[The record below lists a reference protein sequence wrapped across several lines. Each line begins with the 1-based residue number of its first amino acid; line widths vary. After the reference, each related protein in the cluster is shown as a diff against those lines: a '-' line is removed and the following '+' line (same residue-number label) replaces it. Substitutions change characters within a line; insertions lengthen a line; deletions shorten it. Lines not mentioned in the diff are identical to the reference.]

1 MIREKVTVIDK
12 IGFHAR
18 TASLFAK
25 NASTFTSDI
34 RIAFREKEVNA
45 KSMLKI
51 MTLGVKCNDE
61 IEIIAEGE
69 DEQKAID
76 SLTSLIKINFNI

>member
-1 MIREKVTVIDK
+1 MIREKVIVIDK

-34 RIAFREKEVNA
+34 KIAFKEKEVNA

-51 MTLGVKCNDE
+51 MTLGVKCNDT

-69 DEQKAID
+69 DEQKAMETM
-76 SLTSLIKINFNI
+76 TSLVKINFNI